1 MFPGCSYGNLVFR
14 NVAFQP
20 ALAINKTVFRGL
32 FCLSWALS
40 QKWLKYCSEAW
51 LSHDWDPPV
60 NGPDFGPTIIIFHYV
75 HHQDG
80 INVWYCF
87 CGPEGRRS
95 WRANGG
101 KSGLEKCL
109 VCCVFEKK
117 LGATE
122 PQCMVAPHPNPI
134 EKALIPS
141 GRLIVALSAH
151 IHAHTRITFLRCVH
165 IYSVFLWLYGFG
177 RPHSAVSKIDCRVR
191 SSTTYVLYL
200 LITAFLMN
208 N

>member
-1 MFPGCSYGNLVFR
+1 MFPGYSYGNLAFR

-20 ALAINKTVFRGL
+20 ALPINQTVFGGL

-40 QKWLKYCSEAW
+40 QNYWNIARKPGFLMIE
-51 LSHDWDPPV
+51 PPV
-60 NGPDFGPTIIIFHYV
+60 NGLSSSPTIIIFHYV

-87 CGPEGRRS
+87 CDPEGRRS

-109 VCCVFEKK
+109 VCCVFENK

-141 GRLIVALSAH
+141 GRLIVVLSAPPCAH
-151 IHAHTRITFLRCVH
+151 IHAHTRTTFLRCVH
-165 IYSVFLWLYGFG
+165 RAESVINQCLWFVTSNSFSQRWL
-177 RPHSAVSKIDCRVR
+177 RHLWP
-191 SSTTYVLYL
+191 
-200 LITAFLMN
+200 
-208 N
+208 

>member
-1 MFPGCSYGNLVFR
+1 MAFFVYCELFHKNDWNIARKPGFLM
-14 NVAFQP
+14 
-20 ALAINKTVFRGL
+20 I
-32 FCLSWALS
+32 
-40 QKWLKYCSEAW
+40 
-51 LSHDWDPPV
+51 DPPV
-60 NGPDFGPTIIIFHYV
+60 NSLSPGPTIIIFHYV

-165 IYSVFLWLYGFG
+165 IYSVFLWFYGFG
-177 RPHSAVSKIDCRVR
+177 RPHSAVLKNRLQSE
-191 SSTTYVLYL
+191 VLYY
-200 LITAFLMN
+200 
-208 N
+208 